1 MPAVDANQ
9 QLMFPLTRPAVISLC
24 TDSGF
29 ILKGCSQNRQ
39 FPPPGSAT
47 RKKLREYDA
56 KPSPAPKLE
65 LQD

>member
-39 FPPPGSAT
+39 FPPPGFCPPGKSSGSMM
-47 RKKLREYDA
+47 RNRRQR
-56 KPSPAPKLE
+56 PG
-65 LQD
+65 